1 MQLPDHLGHLSYSTL
16 VHPSDTWEEVRDSL
30 SAYVPKVKSVI
41 SPGTRFGVS
50 LRLSGASATRLTQ
63 DASARRELAG
73 ILEDND
79 LYVYTVNAF
88 PQGSFKGTTVKERV
102 YEPDW
107 STEERLRYTEQVAD
121 LLAMLSPPDV
131 DPSIQSA
138 PLAFRPSVR
147 DRAYLTVMTD
157 NVLRVVAHLVELRH
171 RTGRLVTLALEPEPY
186 CYLEST
192 DETIRFFQE
201 EIHSP
206 RAIARLAQAAQV
218 DEGQAEEHL
227 RRHLGVVFDIGHQSV
242 GFEDVASSLAKLR
255 QAEVPI
261 FKLQEAAALW
271 VPEVGPEAIEEL
283 ERYARS
289 IYLTQTTELSEGSRL
304 QYLNLEDAIESWR
317 RAPRPAE
324 WRVHFHVPV
333 FLDELGPFRST
344 RFAIEQALAVHRAS
358 PLSAHLEVE
367 TYTWDVLPA
376 HLKTGDI
383 VDYVARE
390 LDWVIGQLE
399 TPTRAGRP

>member
-16 VHPSDTWEEVRDSL
+16 VHPSDTWEELRDSL

-289 IYLTQTTELSEGSRL
+289 IYLTQTTELSGGSRL

>member
-16 VHPSDTWEEVRDSL
+16 VHPSDTWEELRDSL